1 MGTTRRTARTS
12 VLSWRECLK
21 EGLPLTEKQEVC
33 EYLTTNSQRAYSSRQ
48 LSRFMG
54 KERTNLTRT
63 LNSLVAEGI
72 VEVAKH
78 ERCETTGR
86 LVGFYAMKKGTN

>member
-1 MGTTRRTARTS
+1 MVKKR
-12 VLSWRECLK
+12 
-21 EGLPLTEKQEVC
+21 LTEVC
-33 EYLTTNSQRAYSSRQ
+33 EFLTKNSDRAYSSRQ
-48 LSRFMG
+48 LMRLMG

-72 VEVAKH
+72 VEVVKH
-78 ERCETTGR
+78 DRCETTGR